1 MINLP
6 KNISAC
12 GHDCVVA
19 SVTMVCMYWRQAKK
33 SLKWNLP
40 LDFDH
45 KDWNNFYKK
54 GQTYVRK
61 SGMPFNN
68 IKRYLR
74 TLGLPLNPKQALLD
88 DIYGLRNL
96 IRANI
101 PPIVLYDRNYFFKHE
116 RGIGHAVVLVDQTDE
131 MFVSIDPAFGPKYVH
146 KLPKTDF
153 EEAWKMNKNATII
166 IYPKP
171 YKIRGKKIPSTN
183 LTSFFDKGGKTE

>member
-1 MINLP
+1 MIKLP
-6 KNISAC
+6 KKVSAC

-19 SVTMVCMYWRQAKK
+19 SVTMVCMYWRQAKQ

-45 KDWNNFYKK
+45 KDWDDFYKK

-68 IKRYLR
+68 IKHYLR
-74 TLGLPLNPKQALLD
+74 TLGLPLNPKQEFLE
-88 DIYGLRNL
+88 DIYVLRKL

-116 RGIGHAVVLVDQTDE
+116 RGIGHAVVLVDQTEE
-131 MFVSIDPAFGPKYVH
+131 MLISIDPAFGPKYVH
-146 KLPKTDF
+146 RLSKTDF
-153 EEAWKMNKNATII
+153 EEAWKMKKNATII
-166 IYPKP
+166 IYPKR
-171 YKIRGKKIPSTN
+171 YKIMEKKIPSTN
-183 LTSFFDKGGKTE
+183 LMGFFKKGEK